1 MNEARCPA
9 RSRRAK
15 REDEVRSVGPRN
27 GPQLVV
33 HPNLRKEVGVSKWLE
48 HRAVQ
53 LSCEIDITRA
63 PIVEA
68 DP

>member
-1 MNEARCPA
+1 MNEARCRLEVA
-9 RSRRAK
+9 VQNERI
-15 REDEVRSVGPRN
+15 EVRSVGPRN

-33 HPNLRKEVGVSKWLE
+33 HPNLRKEVSVSKWLE

-63 PIVEA
+63 AIVET